1 MVCHDKGELASKMVK
16 PQATVLFRARTAS
29 GMSRAELS
37 QVRRYITSGVMLN
50 TINSRRFA
58 CEVAQMCGYD
68 TALMVEKLVE

>member
-1 MVCHDKGELASKMVK
+1 
-16 PQATVLFRARTAS
+16 
-29 GMSRAELS
+29 
-37 QVRRYITSGVMLN
+37 VRRYITSGVMLN